1 MSDYC
6 HISLP
11 LLSPLPHSQQ
21 QEVRLGTGVG
31 WKKSQGPPELDLEGK
46 AKVKKSWE
54 LVFWTGDRRNG
65 CGRES
70 SIGTQ

>member
-1 MSDYC
+1 MIIATSVC
-6 HISLP
+6 LCTLP
-11 LLSPLPHSQQ
+11 FPIPSSS
-21 QEVRLGTGVG
+21 RLGTGVG
-31 WKKSQGPPELDLEGK
+31 RKKSQGPPEFDLEGK

-65 CGRES
+65 CGRDS